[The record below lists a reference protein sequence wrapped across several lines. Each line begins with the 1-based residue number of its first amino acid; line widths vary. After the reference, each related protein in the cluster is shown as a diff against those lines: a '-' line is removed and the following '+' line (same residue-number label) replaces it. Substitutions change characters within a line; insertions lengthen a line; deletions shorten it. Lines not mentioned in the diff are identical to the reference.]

1 MTILEQDFKSSHS
14 IINGQLIMNPNKG
27 GKPVYRSP
35 ADHIRLIIFHD
46 LPHPIRNAESSLK
59 ASIAVN
65 VCQTTAQ
72 ALKTSASYRP
82 SIEVV
87 KNKLLQSI
95 FRYREIMTVRGTDD
109 LLPKFFLDRMFE
121 ILDEKNHQQK
131 RQETDSNPNQIP

>member
-1 MTILEQDFKSSHS
+1 MEYQKKHWAEEVNSFCPVCGRQEDFDLIYHYFYDCPPVKLIMDAMMTILEQDFKSSHS

-27 GKPVYRSP
+27 GKPVNRSP

-72 ALKTSASYRP
+72 ALKTSASY
-82 SIEVV
+82 
-87 KNKLLQSI
+87 
-95 FRYREIMTVRGTDD
+95 
-109 LLPKFFLDRMFE
+109 KFG
-121 ILDEKNHQQK
+121 
-131 RQETDSNPNQIP
+131 